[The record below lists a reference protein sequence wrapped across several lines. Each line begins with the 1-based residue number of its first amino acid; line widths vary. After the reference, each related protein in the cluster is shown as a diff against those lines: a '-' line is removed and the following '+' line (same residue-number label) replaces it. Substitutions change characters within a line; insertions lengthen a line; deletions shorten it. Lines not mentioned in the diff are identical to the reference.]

1 MTALPALPG
10 RLSDGVIELRAIAD
24 WDIPEIL
31 IAYQDDRELARS
43 LGLKR
48 PPSGAAL
55 GSEVENAEAERAAGT
70 ALRLTVVE
78 PGREDCR
85 GRLVVSEVDW
95 EARTA
100 RVQIWIVPA
109 LRGRG
114 LARRAVALAAEW
126 LRDRAGIE
134 QLQG

>member
-1 MTALPALPG
+1 MTALPALTG

-31 IAYQDDRELARS
+31 IAHQDDREMATN

-48 PPSGAAL
+48 PPSGAVL
-55 GSEVENAEAERAAGT
+55 GSEVENADAERAAGT
-70 ALRLTVVE
+70 MLRLTVVE
-78 PGREDCR
+78 PGREECR

-95 EARTA
+95 EARSA
-100 RVQIWIVPA
+100 RVQVWIAPA

-126 LRDRAGIE
+126 LRSRAGIE
-134 QLQG
+134 QLQC